1 MVDFIEARKRI
12 ERKDHSMREKVMTIK
27 EATRLIK
34 DGDHV
39 AFGGCQY
46 SGTPMAIIREIIRQK
61 KRDLTMSRTIV
72 SFEGDLLLVGGNVKR
87 VITSWFS
94 GGVTWGVS
102 KIMRKYLEG
111 GEAEYEEWSHLS
123 MCLRYKGGA
132 MGIPFI
138 PTLSMLGSDLLK
150 HTDAKE
156 LICPFTGEKLC
167 LIPAMFPDLAVIHV
181 HRADPFGNVQ
191 LDGLRFA
198 DMDIARSASKVIV
211 TTERIISNNQ
221 IRREPDKTVIPFFCV
236 DAVVEVQYGAYPHE
250 CYGVYEPDFE
260 HFDKYAK
267 MAREKGVEGVKE
279 YLDQYVYE
287 PETFEDYLNL
297 FTLKTILDRTKAG
310 REIYN
315 E

>member
-1 MVDFIEARKRI
+1 MVDFVDARKRI
-12 ERKDHSMREKVMTIK
+12 ERKDHSMREKVMTIE

-61 KRDLTMSRTIV
+61 KRDLTISRTIV
-72 SFEGDLLLVGGNVKR
+72 SFEGDLLLVGGCVKR

-94 GGVTWGVS
+94 GGVTYGVS
-102 KIMRKYLEG
+102 RIMRKYMQEG
-111 GEAEYEEWSHLS
+111 KATYEEWSHLGI
-123 MCLRYKGGA
+123 CLRYKAGA

-156 LICPFTGEKLC
+156 IICPFTGQKLC
-167 LIPAMFPDLAVIHV
+167 LIPAMFPDVAVIHA

-191 LDGLRFA
+191 FDGLRFA
-198 DMDIARSASKVIV
+198 DADVARSASKVIV

-221 IRREPDKTVIPFFCV
+221 IRREPRKTVIPFFCV
-236 DAVVEVQYGAYPHE
+236 DAVVEVPYGAYPHE
-250 CYGVYEPDFE
+250 CFGVYEPDFK
-260 HFDKYAK
+260 HFEEYTKI
-267 MAREKGVEGVKE
+267 AREKGVEGVKE
-279 YLDQYVYE
+279 YLDRYVYE
-287 PETFEDYLNL
+287 PETFEDYLSL
-297 FTLKTILDRTKAG
+297 FKLKRILDRTKAG
-310 REIYN
+310 RDVYYE
-315 E
+315 

>member
-1 MVDFIEARKRI
+1 MINFREARKRI
-12 ERKDHSMREKVMTIK
+12 ERKDRSMREKVMTIE
-27 EATRLIK
+27 EATRLIE

-39 AFGGCQY
+39 AFGGLHY

-61 KRDLTMSRTIV
+61 KRDLTISRTIV
-72 SFEGDLLLVGGNVKR
+72 SFEGDLLLVGGCVKR
-87 VITSWFS
+87 VMTSWFS

-102 KIMRKYLEG
+102 KIMRKYMQE
-111 GEAEYEEWSHLS
+111 GEATYDEWSHYAI
-123 MCLRYKGGA
+123 CLRYKAGA

-150 HTDAKE
+150 HTHAKE
-156 LICPFTGEKLC
+156 MVCPFTKEKLC
-167 LIPAMFPDLAVIHV
+167 LIPAIFPDVAVIHA

-191 LDGLRFA
+191 LDGFRFA
-198 DMDIARSASKVIV
+198 DMDIARSASKVIIA
-211 TTERIISNNQ
+211 TERIISNKQ
-221 IRREPDKTVIPFFCV
+221 IRKEPDKTVIPFFCV

-260 HFDKYAK
+260 HFDKYVK
-267 MAREKGVEGVKE
+267 MTKEKGVEGVKE
-279 YLDQYVYE
+279 YLDKYVYG
-287 PETFEDYLNL
+287 PETFEDYLSL
-297 FTLKTILDRTKAG
+297 FALKTILDRTKAG